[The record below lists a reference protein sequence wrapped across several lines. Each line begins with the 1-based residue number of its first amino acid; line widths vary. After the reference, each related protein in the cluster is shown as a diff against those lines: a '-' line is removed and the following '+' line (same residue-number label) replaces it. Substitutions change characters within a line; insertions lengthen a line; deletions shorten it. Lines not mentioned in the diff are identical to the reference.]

1 MSRMTSV
8 RCRLYGLAADQS
20 GALMVEYAVVTMV
33 GLMIAMAL
41 LGLGVALVDA
51 IGASLKVLYSE
62 YP

>member
-1 MSRMTSV
+1 MLRTTTV
-8 RCRLYGLAADQS
+8 KACLCRLACDQS

-33 GLMIAMAL
+33 GLTIAMAL

-51 IGASLKVLYSE
+51 IGASLRVLYSE

>member
-1 MSRMTSV
+1 
-8 RCRLYGLAADQS
+8 LYGLAADQS